1 LKEVTINSILSIIN
15 ENIESNEITLEQA
28 DEDLSLLGMDSIKFI
43 QIVVALEESFQIEVP
58 DEELLINKMGTIN
71 KILSVV
77 SVAIKSANE

>member
-1 LKEVTINSILSIIN
+1 MKEVTINSILSIIN